1 MESGSVRLGGAV
13 QCIGAAAAEAV
24 PEVLT
29 CSSASPGVTT
39 AARAPEH
46 TRGASWRHRRFN
58 LTVYRRSELL
68 FRVYASQ
75 DFMTAFARVG

>member
-1 MESGSVRLGGAV
+1 VESGSVRLGGAV

-46 TRGASWRHRRFN
+46 TRGGIVATS
-58 LTVYRRSELL
+58 TVQPYCL
-68 FRVYASQ
+68 
-75 DFMTAFARVG
+75 